1 LHFWSDCGGSGY
13 FLKSLLKFQF
23 AEFYRKQLLRRE
35 ELLLARI
42 VAGMSFNSLVSYM
55 TLQVKLR
62 PYVTSDSVMMWIK
75 LAVADGLNVLL
86 PIRGVET
93 RLK

>member
-1 LHFWSDCGGSGY
+1 MILLHFWSVCGGSGY
-13 FLKSLLKFQF
+13 FLKSQLKFQF

-55 TLQVKLR
+55 TLKIKAICA
-62 PYVTSDSVMMWIK
+62 VTSSSVMM
-75 LAVADGLNVLL
+75 
-86 PIRGVET
+86 
-93 RLK
+93 